1 MWHFV
6 YSSKQRCRE
15 EFTWLYTMRAN
26 PRATSIWRQHTA
38 SGRWLRDI
46 APDVLH
52 AICHAPIFYPVLHP
66 GCKTLYLFIPF
77 ICYSGDESQQR
88 SFHMHSNDTETQNW
102 QARRLEHRFSFR
114 HLLLAARPP
123 PPNPSFLGN
132 VQQFQIRLSHQF
144 LPVKG
149 KRIKKKKGGGRRKAV
164 KMMISPSSSWGL
176 SYAIC
181 FDIPPHQLLYLTIL
195 RGEEHKKKA
204 CRLARIWWQVPIQ
217 SLNINGGK
225 RETEA
230 ERKRERE
237 RGLGADNH
245 ICCT

>member
-52 AICHAPIFYPVLHP
+52 AIRHAPIFYPVLHP

-102 QARRLEHRFSFR
+102 QTRRLEHRFSFH

-149 KRIKKKKGGGRRKAV
+149 KRIKKKKRGGRRKAV
-164 KMMISPSSSWGL
+164 KMMISPSSSLGL

-195 RGEEHKKKA
+195 RGEEHKKRPA
-204 CRLARIWWQVPIQ
+204 GWREYGGRCLFNHWILMVARERQRQ
-217 SLNINGGK
+217 
-225 RETEA
+225 RE
-230 ERKRERE
+230 RERE

>member
-52 AICHAPIFYPVLHP
+52 AIRHAPIFYPVLHP

-102 QARRLEHRFSFR
+102 QARRLEHRFSFH
-114 HLLLAARPP
+114 HLLLAVRPP
-123 PPNPSFLGN
+123 PQPLFPWKCAAIPDPIVTSVSTG
-132 VQQFQIRLSHQF
+132 Q
-144 LPVKG
+144 G
-149 KRIKKKKGGGRRKAV
+149 KKKKEKKRGGAK
-164 KMMISPSSSWGL
+164 KSSENDDFS
-176 SYAIC
+176 
-181 FDIPPHQLLYLTIL
+181 LLKLGPVVCNLL
-195 RGEEHKKKA
+195 RHSTSSASLFNNFAQRGTLKKKGLQA
-204 CRLARIWWQVPIQ
+204 GENMVAGAYSI
-217 SLNINGGK
+217 
-225 RETEA
+225 TEY
-230 ERKRERE
+230 
-237 RGLGADNH
+237 
-245 ICCT
+245 